1 MYKIGDRVKRPGRGY
16 CDRFQVVEK
25 EYTLLETLYTLQNT
39 VLKYKIESISEDALK
54 TLFIK
59 LT

>member
-1 MYKIGDRVKRPGRGY
+1 MYKIGDRFKRPGRGY
-16 CDRFQVVEK
+16 FNRFQVVEK

-39 VLKYKIESISEDALK
+39 ILKYKIESVSEDALK